1 MSETKTPVI
10 VYALVAGFGCGLVA
24 QANQDAPPFAAYI
37 GEITEDRVNVRSG
50 PSTNYYVVT
59 KLGAGD
65 RVRVVDKGEG
75 DWLAVAPP
83 KGVYSVISSE
93 VVDVGDDHT
102 GVVNTDRVRVY
113 ADAMNEKQKRYAYNY
128 HPRLK
133 RGTVVRIIESAV
145 GGDDGLLRIV
155 PPDGATVW
163 IHGDYVVAVPPEI
176 LGRETKRPKPAD
188 QVAPDATTKPVNVST
203 TTETPV
209 ETPVES
215 PLEAPGQDSVTGAAG
230 DSKIDA
236 SVTTSIP
243 PTPDQAA
250 SARDDG
256 DDADLKTRLAAA
268 EAQLT
273 EEMAK
278 PAARRDLRPLI
289 EQYRRMAESQE
300 DRYVETFAGAR
311 LEQLEY
317 LSEVA
322 VALKQMR
329 ELGEEVRAERK
340 QRLAERAAL
349 RPEPKPIDP
358 VFDAQGELRTSA
370 IYTSSVGPRRYRLID
385 PDASTTRT
393 IAYIEIPDDAEYD
406 VAGFVGRRIGVRAR
420 SRIFQTGGVE
430 PIVIYVADALVLLD
444 ESTNST
450 EAVTDAR
457 PRQ

>member
-1 MSETKTPVI
+1 MSESRKSVI
-10 VYALVAGFGCGLVA
+10 LFALVAAFGCGLLA
-24 QANQDAPPFAAYI
+24 QASQDASPFRGYV

-75 DWLAVAPP
+75 KWLAVAPP

-93 VVDVGDDHT
+93 VVDLGDDDT

-133 RGTVVRIIESAV
+133 RGTVVQIVERM
-145 GGDDGLLRIV
+145 DDGLLRIV
-155 PPDGATVW
+155 PPDGAKVW
-163 IHGDYVVAVPPEI
+163 IHGDYVVAVPPEV
-176 LGRETKRPKPAD
+176 LARETKRSEPIDKVVPDAPIARPGDTTTAPTPIATRHVAPARESTMAATDDDAAETRVAVTTPPKPD
-188 QVAPDATTKPVNVST
+188 GT
-203 TTETPV
+203 
-209 ETPVES
+209 
-215 PLEAPGQDSVTGAAG
+215 
-230 DSKIDA
+230 
-236 SVTTSIP
+236 
-243 PTPDQAA
+243 A
-250 SARDDG
+250 SALDDPEG
-256 DDADLKTRLAAA
+256 DPKAKLAAA
-268 EAQLT
+268 EAQFT

-278 PAARRDLRPLI
+278 PAPRRDLEPLI
-289 EQYRRMAESQE
+289 EQYRVMAEQQA
-300 DRYVETFAGAR
+300 DRYVQAYAAAR
-311 LEQLEY
+311 LEQLDY

-329 ELGEEVRAERK
+329 ELGEEVRSERK
-340 QRLAERAAL
+340 RRLAERAAL
-349 RPEPKPIDP
+349 RPGPKQIES
-358 VFDAQGELRTSA
+358 VFDALGELRPSA
-370 IYTSSVGPRRYRLID
+370 VYASPVGPRRYRLVD

-393 IAYIEIPDDAEYD
+393 IAYVEIPDDAEYD
-406 VAGFVGRRIGVRAR
+406 VEGFVGRRVGVRAR

-444 ESTNST
+444 ESIDST

-457 PRQ
+457 PRK